1 MSNQNLQ
8 GRYTELSA
16 HLVAFCRYLREQD
29 YSIGAKEEA
38 EALEAISVIRAF
50 EDPIQ
55 FQLCLQTVLAK
66 SLKQQIDFAEHY
78 ATYWNEMSK
87 AVDSK
92 IKKSKEQKDK
102 TSSNKSQ
109 QQQAPSL
116 QELKSWLYGNAQK
129 DTEELASYS
138 SGAIAERKDFSG
150 FSPEGLKELEKLIHL
165 LANTLANRYSRRFRK
180 SKRPGQINFRKT
192 MRQNMRRGGEIL
204 QLSFHK
210 KQKQKLRL
218 VLLCDVSKSM
228 DLYSRFLIQFL
239 YTFQNNYRQVETF
252 VFSTALHRITQE
264 LQKGDF
270 KDILQRLSDSVPG
283 WSGGTQIGNSLH
295 TFVKDYAGKMLDHR
309 SIVLI
314 MSDGWDTGDTDILEE
329 SMRKIYRKSGRV
341 IWLNPL
347 AGNVH
352 YQPTVKGM
360 EVALPFVDVFAPAH
374 SVESLKEMIQQL
386 KGRKKTK
393 KWL

>member
-8 GRYTELSA
+8 RRYTEMSA
-16 HLVAFCRYLREQD
+16 HLVAFCRYLREKD
-29 YSIGAKEEA
+29 YNIGAKEEA
-38 EALEAISVIRAF
+38 EALEAIALIQAF
-50 EDPIQ
+50 EDPDQ

-66 SLKQQIDFAEHY
+66 SLRQQIDFAEHY
-78 ATYWNEMSK
+78 NTYWNEISK

-92 IKKSKEQKDK
+92 IKKSKEQKNDK
-102 TSSNKSQ
+102 PSGKSQ

-116 QELKSWLYGNAQK
+116 QELKHWLYGNAQK

-138 SGAIAERKDFSG
+138 AGAIAERKDFSG
-150 FSPEGLKELEKLIHL
+150 FSEAGLKELEKLIHL
-165 LANTLANRYSRRFRK
+165 LANTLANRYSRRFKK
-180 SKRPGQINFRKT
+180 SKSSAQIDFRKT

-204 QLSFHK
+204 HLAFRK

-239 YTFQNNYRQVETF
+239 YAFQNNYRQVETF
-252 VFSTALHRITQE
+252 VFSTSLHRITHD
-264 LQKGDF
+264 LQKGEF
-270 KDILQRLSDSVPG
+270 KDILQQLSDTIPG

-314 MSDGWDTGDTDILEE
+314 MSDGWDTGDIDVLEE

-347 AGNVH
+347 AGNPN
-352 YQPTVKGM
+352 YQPSVKGM

-374 SVESLKEMIQQL
+374 SVESLKEMIKQL